1 MIVEAS
7 YEVLGSLR
15 DMAWGKGVLFWRIL
29 VESNWPFKGIVI
41 AFSECLFFGRIQAIS
56 FSETQER

>member
-15 DMAWGKGVLFWRIL
+15 DMAWGEGVLFWRIL

-41 AFSECLFFGRIQAIS
+41 AFLRVS
-56 FSETQER
+56 FLWKDTGHLIF